1 MGCWWTNSRLNMENV
16 YSVLITAITTLGGAA
31 AWRFYEKRA
40 QHREDDERFIRHDCQ
55 TRIMKLEALLEQSS
69 REKDEMRATILHL
82 TAEVAK
88 LQTEIKY
95 LMDLKGKSL

>member
-1 MGCWWTNSRLNMENV
+1 MENL

-31 AWRFYEKRA
+31 AWRYYERRA
-40 QHREDDERFIRHDCQ
+40 QNKEDDERFIRHDCQ

-69 REKDEMRATILHL
+69 KEKDELRATILHL

-88 LQTEIKY
+88 LQTEVRY
-95 LMDLKGKSL
+95 LMDKNKTGI

>member
-1 MGCWWTNSRLNMENV
+1 MENI
-16 YSVLITAITTLGGAA
+16 YSVLITAITILGGAS

-40 QHREDDERFIRHDCQ
+40 EKKEEDERFIRHDCQ
-55 TRIMKLEALLEQSS
+55 SRISKLEALLEKASQ
-69 REKDEMRATILHL
+69 EKDELRSQILSL

-95 LMDLKGKSL
+95 LIDGKGKGL